1 MMYHS
6 LVSRHEPSYTKEVE
20 VLAKKDEKHH
30 IITFTFEEEATS
42 YQVFSELKKY
52 HANGQVDFEQIAII
66 KRSENGAFSFEDA
79 VDLSGSNKAFK
90 GSLIGMAVGILGGPF
105 GILLGSM
112 TGMLIGGSKELK
124 ENQAIQET
132 FKRTLGVIP
141 PGKTGVIAIGEE
153 FEPSVLD
160 GLVAKHNGTIERTD
174 EYLEK

>member
-1 MMYHS
+1 MYAS
-6 LVSRHEPSYTKEVE
+6 SFSCIGPSGMKEVE
-20 VLAKKDEKHH
+20 AVAKKDEKHH
-30 IITFTFEEEATS
+30 IITLTFEEESTS

-52 HANGQVDFEQIAII
+52 HANGQVDFEQVAII

-124 ENQAIQET
+124 KNQAI
-132 FKRTLGVIP
+132 
-141 PGKTGVIAIGEE
+141 
-153 FEPSVLD
+153 
-160 GLVAKHNGTIERTD
+160 
-174 EYLEK
+174 

>member
-1 MMYHS
+1 M
-6 LVSRHEPSYTKEVE
+6 
-20 VLAKKDEKHH
+20 AKKDEKHH
-30 IITFTFEEEATS
+30 IMTFTFKEESAS

-52 HANGQVDFEQIAII
+52 HAQGQVDLEQLAVI

-79 VDLSGSNKAFK
+79 ADLSGSNRAVK

-112 TGMLIGGSKELK
+112 TGLLIGGSKDIK
-124 ENQAIQET
+124 EHQEIQET

-141 PGKTGVIAIGEE
+141 PGQTGIVAIGEE

-160 GLVAKHNGTIERTD
+160 GLVAKHDGTLERTD
-174 EYLEK
+174 EKLES